1 MGRKLKKVPVT
12 QAEFKKNIKTFGTK
26 LEKIEYLNYT
36 KVALQKKLKE
46 YKNNEGK
53 NNIRLQKMV
62 DFAEKEITRL
72 EELNSSLGIVISP
85 DSEKQNLVNT
95 VIKRYDHQWEN
106 T

>member
-85 DSEKQNLVNT
+85 D
-95 VIKRYDHQWEN
+95 
-106 T
+106 